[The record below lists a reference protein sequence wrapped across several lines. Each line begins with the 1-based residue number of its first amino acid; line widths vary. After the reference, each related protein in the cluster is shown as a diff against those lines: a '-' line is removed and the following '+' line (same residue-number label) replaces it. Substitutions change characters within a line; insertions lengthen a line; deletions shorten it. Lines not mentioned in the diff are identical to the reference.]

1 MRKTQRARLLL
12 LLLLYRW
19 MEMIV
24 NDIHAHPLHCS
35 SAVNNKKLHFI
46 TLWPALLVREEFD
59 YRLIYSI
66 ICLHWKVRPV
76 L

>member
-1 MRKTQRARLLL
+1 MRKTQRAR

-35 SAVNNKKLHFI
+35 SAVNNKKKLHFI
-46 TLWPALLVREEFD
+46 TLWPALLVQEEFD
-59 YRLIYSI
+59 YWLIYSI
-66 ICLHWKVRPV
+66 ICLRWKVRPV